1 MSDDPLTECEKCG
14 GSLRKVLHPVAIHFK
29 GSGFYT
35 TDYGKG
41 SGRRAGA
48 KESGSDAGASDRRRG
63 LVRRRRLRQD
73 REEGLGRGQVQGDA
87 EGDLTQR
94 GGEPR
99 GATDRRGP
107 AQGADHPAGA
117 GQRRPVTA
125 AVPQSRRRL
134 DPAGAREIGSGRPP
148 VRQPGPVR
156 PPRAG
161 VRLAH
166 RLRDPRRGGGQSR
179 GHGRQHAAPAG
190 RRQRLHAHRRRVHR
204 PALPAAVRGRDR
216 RGRPRGGDAAR
227 LRAAAVPAA
236 QRPRAG
242 RVRPRAPFRRLRRA
256 RGRRQPHVRAD
267 PAARP
272 RAGHAG
278 GGRAGRALRSRTSRR
293 RWPIASRG
301 GTSSRCSSRWWT
313 PPRAR

>member
-1 MSDDPLTECEKCG
+1 MRRLAAQGAAPRGHPLQG
-14 GSLRKVLHPVAIHFK
+14 VRVLHDRLRQGVRQAHRRQ
-29 GSGFYT
+29 GVGR
-35 TDYGKG
+35 GRERL
-41 SGRRAGA
+41 GRRARA
-48 KESGSDAGASDRRRG
+48 RPATATPPRPRRRPRARASP
-63 LVRRRRLRQD
+63 RRRRRRPD
-73 REEGLGRGQVQGDA
+73 SS
-87 EGDLTQR
+87 

-107 AQGADHPAGA
+107 AQGADHPARA
-117 GQRRPVTA
+117 GERRPHAA
-125 AVPQSRRRL
+125 AVAQPRRRL
-134 DPAGAREIGSGRPP
+134 DPAGAREVGPGRPP
-148 VRQPGPVR
+148 VREPGPVR

-179 GHGRQHAAPAG
+179 VHGRQHAPPAG

-272 RAGHAG
+272 RSGHAG
-278 GGRAGRALRSRTSRR
+278 GGRAGRALRSGPPGDAGRLRLEGGPRAVVRAGGGPRR
-293 RWPIASRG
+293 R
-301 GTSSRCSSRWWT
+301 
-313 PPRAR
+313 AR